1 MSIVVT
7 GATGH
12 LGRLTVESLLERGVD
27 PASITATGRR
37 EERLTGLA
45 ERGVRTLRAEYD
57 DAAALDAAFAGAEK
71 VLLVS
76 GTDAD
81 RVAQHRRAVDAAVR
95 NGVPHLVYTSAPKAT
110 TTAMKLADAHRAT
123 EEHIA
128 ASGIAAT
135 ILRNAWYLE
144 NYTGRLATYLEHGMV
159 GAAGDGRVSVAL
171 RREYAAAAA
180 AVLAGTG
187 HEGKVYE
194 LGGDAVTLAEL
205 AAAISAT
212 TGRQVAYANVP
223 LDTLRGILAA
233 AGLPEPL
240 ADVFAD
246 VDRAIADGEL
256 QVPTTD
262 LTTLLGHAPT
272 PLEPALKEALA

>member
-7 GATGH
+7 GASGH
-12 LGRLTVESLLERGVD
+12 LGRLTVEALLARGVD

-37 EERLTGLA
+37 EERLGGLA
-45 ERGVRTLRAEYD
+45 GWGVRTLRAEFD

-76 GTDAD
+76 GTDPD

-135 ILRNAWYLE
+135 ILRNGWYLE

-205 AAAISAT
+205 AAAISAA

-262 LTTLLGHAPT
+262 LTTLLGNTPT